1 MLHTSFKTETVRS
14 LQKHMN
20 RTFVLV
26 TALAAGIATLP
37 MAAQTAAPAAPAAS
51 QSVEPQAIPA
61 KIAIIAFEQ
70 VVFATNEGQKT
81 VADVQKKY
89 DPKKATIDQ
98 LAAQV
103 EALQKQEQ
111 ALPATTPDADR
122 AKLLRD
128 IDAKE
133 KQLQLDSTQAQEAY
147 GSDLNEAMGKV
158 AQKVGATAVK
168 YAQDHG
174 FTIVVNSG
182 VQQGQSQ
189 FLWWQPSTDISQAV
203 VNAYNTSSGVA
214 APAAGAAPRPAAP
227 RPTTTTPK
235 K

>member
-1 MLHTSFKTETVRS
+1 MVRS
-14 LQKHMN
+14 LQNHMN
-20 RTFVLV
+20 RNFVLV
-26 TALAAGIATLP
+26 AALAAGIATLP
-37 MAAQTAAPAAPAAS
+37 MAAQTAAAPAAPAAAA
-51 QSVEPQAIPA
+51 QSVEPVASPA

-81 VADVQKKY
+81 VADVQKRY
-89 DPKKATIDQ
+89 EPKKTAIDQ
-98 LAAQV
+98 LAGQV
-103 EALQKQEQ
+103 DALRKQEQ

-133 KQLQLDSTQAQEAY
+133 KQLQLDGNSAQESY
-147 GSDLNEAMGKV
+147 SSDLNEAMGKV
-158 AQKVGATAVK
+158 AQKVGAAAVK

-182 VQQGQSQ
+182 TQGQSQ
-189 FLWWQPSTDISQAV
+189 FLWWQPTTDISQAV

-214 APAAGAAPRPAAP
+214 APAPSAPSAPRPAAA
-227 RPTTTTPK
+227 RPAAPGAK

>member
-1 MLHTSFKTETVRS
+1 
-14 LQKHMN
+14 MN

-81 VADVQKKY
+81 VAEVQKKY
-89 DPKKATIDQ
+89 DPKKAALDQ
-98 LAAQV
+98 LGAQID
-103 EALQKQEQ
+103 ALRKQEQ
-111 ALPATTPDADR
+111 ALPATTTDAER

-128 IDAKE
+128 IDTKE
-133 KQLQLDSTQAQEAY
+133 KQAQLDGNEAQEAY

-158 AQKVGATAVK
+158 AQKVGAVAVK

-174 FTIVVNSG
+174 FTMVVNSG

-214 APAAGAAPRPAAP
+214 APAPSAPRPAAS
-227 RPTTTTPK
+227 RPAAPAPK

>member
-1 MLHTSFKTETVRS
+1 
-14 LQKHMN
+14 MN

-26 TALAAGIATLP
+26 TALTAGIASLP

-89 DPKKATIDQ
+89 DPKKAALDQ
-98 LAAQV
+98 LASQID
-103 EALQKQEQ
+103 ALRKQEQ
-111 ALPATTPDADR
+111 ALPATTSDADR

-133 KQLQLDSTQAQEAY
+133 KQAQLDANSAQESY
-147 GSDLNEAMGKV
+147 SSDLNEAMGKV
-158 AQKVGATAVK
+158 AQKVGAAAVK

-174 FTIVVNSG
+174 FTMVVNSG
-182 VQQGQSQ
+182 VQNGQSQ
-189 FLWWQPSTDISQAV
+189 FLWWQPATDISQAV
-203 VNAYNTSSGVA
+203 VNSYNTSSGVA
-214 APAAGAAPRPAAP
+214 APAPSGPAPQRPAARPAAP
-227 RPTTTTPK
+227 SAPK